1 METCSMT
8 QIDTEAPPI
17 VAKSAASGFWS
28 RQFRSPATTKQRVF
42 DICFGIVA
50 PVLCVAFDPAVFTQS
65 GIGGAGMLYA
75 WRVFGY
81 AEIIIGV
88 ALLAYCLLAQRSSRF
103 LAGALFASALF
114 AFVVGLVLLPMS
126 LMGMFI
132 LIGVFGLTPFLT
144 AFVFLRN
151 GCRCWRDSTA
161 HRPATRGVVLAVLA
175 GVLVCGIPLALQM
188 SLAALAKRAVAQLQS
203 DSDREFAQAI
213 GLLKRIN
220 VGVDQDEIVALYQH
234 ADAKHRERLSSA
246 YKEITGRSIEDRI
259 AELND

>member
-1 METCSMT
+1 MT
-8 QIDTEAPPI
+8 QLQAEAPS
-17 VAKSAASGFWS
+17 VASKRSASGFWS

-50 PVLCVAFDPAVFTQS
+50 PVLCVIFDPAVFARS
-65 GIGGAGMLYA
+65 GIWGAGMLYG

-88 ALLAYCLLAQRSSRF
+88 ALLAYYLFAQRCSRF
-103 LAGALFASALF
+103 LAGALLASALF
-114 AFVVGLVLLPMS
+114 AFAVGVVLLPMS

-151 GCRCWRDSTA
+151 GYRCWRESTA
-161 HRPATRGVVLAVLA
+161 HQPVIRAVVVAVLA

-188 SLAALAKRAVAQLQS
+188 SLAALAKRAIAQLQS

-220 VGVDQDEIVALYQH
+220 VGVDQDNIVSLYQH

-246 YKEITGRSIEDRI
+246 YKEITGRSIEERI